1 MARLWRIAEVA
12 LHTLALAAL
21 ASLVLL
27 PALQVVMRDIF
38 ATPIIGLEEATRY
51 GLIIL
56 VFLAVPS
63 LLLTNEQI
71 RLTEFVARLPRGLTM
86 TIERVT
92 LALAGISFAVIAVA
106 GMASALKNASTR
118 TPTLDIP
125 FWLFTLPMVV
135 GLAVAAAGY
144 VWVAIRRADPPS
156 DGGNAMF

>member
-12 LHTLALAAL
+12 LRTLALAAL

-27 PALQVVMRDIF
+27 PALQVVMRDVF
-38 ATPIIGLEEATRY
+38 TMPIIGLEEATRY

-71 RLTEFVARLPRGLTM
+71 RLTEFVARLPRGLRM
-86 TIERVT
+86 TLERVT

-135 GLAVAAAGY
+135 GLAVGAAGY
-144 VWVAIRRADPPS
+144 VWVAIRRSDPPS
-156 DGGNAMF
+156 NGGSAML